1 MYSEWNRQ
9 FSVISVAFILRAFL
23 FVNGNVFK
31 RPDEQAVKWL
41 HETSKQYMEK
51 QIINALT
58 ATLLG
63 SFCTSLTWNGA
74 SSMSKHYNCAP
85 VSDGSLVIL

>member
-1 MYSEWNRQ
+1 MYSEQNRQ
-9 FSVISVAFILRAFL
+9 FSLISVAFILCAFL

-31 RPDEQAVKWL
+31 WEAIKWL

-58 ATLLG
+58 AVLR
-63 SFCTSLTWNGA
+63 SFSNSVTWDGV
-74 SSMSKHYNCAP
+74 SSMSKHCNGAP
-85 VSDGSLVIL
+85 VSDGSLAIL